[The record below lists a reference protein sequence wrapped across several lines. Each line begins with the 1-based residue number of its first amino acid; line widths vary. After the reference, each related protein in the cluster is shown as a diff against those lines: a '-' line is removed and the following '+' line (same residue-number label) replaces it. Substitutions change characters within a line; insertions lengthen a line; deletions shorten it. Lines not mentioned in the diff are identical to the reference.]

1 MAKLA
6 DRQRKLEYVDRD
18 GAVIDGG
25 WGLRA
30 DDFAALTDLIVGRPR
45 LAATTHRLDVPVLVH
60 EVRQAAR
67 MPFTTA
73 QLFKALGSL
82 DEWSRF
88 SDQLISTVDEAASSV
103 DRVTAAMGSQRA
115 ASIGVSGRLL
125 WGICSLAVPP
135 PVGVALGAL
144 CYAATEDT
152 WTDGLARLTEWT
164 LQMPMVFDESDD
176 IVGPTYANRYRAGN
190 TSRFPTARNPGG
202 QEKVKDLKDFNQMV
216 KGVEKLFGGDRGE
229 LIGRWNGKTL
239 ANLWGKLPKTEAS
252 DGAALKQMFRRGCDL
267 AKQALS
273 DSVEDLLRDFSGN
286 EQTATRIVLASANF
300 QNDVLVDAPDHRV
313 HGIVESG
320 IQLYVNTVVHVL
332 FTELLKRASH
342 HRAPMFGDTQKSA
355 LAAGVEKYLLARY
368 FVDNT
373 APPWTRWVKENPG
386 NVQRID
392 RYQGD
397 IWANTR
403 GTVPEKMFAPTIFS
417 QAAPSFLKSGL
428 DGFFV
433 SPLEKRLV
441 ELEILRKAPND
452 NAVAAWVP
460 GSSSVLYHTIDFS
473 ARGRIAEWA
482 ARHVASDPVS
492 AMRTTFI
499 SPVHPARLRRTPR
512 AQR

>member
-202 QEKVKDLKDFNQMV
+202 QEKVKDLKD
-216 KGVEKLFGGDRGE
+216 
-229 LIGRWNGKTL
+229 
-239 ANLWGKLPKTEAS
+239 S
-252 DGAALKQMFRRGCDL
+252 
-267 AKQALS
+267 
-273 DSVEDLLRDFSGN
+273 
-286 EQTATRIVLASANF
+286 
-300 QNDVLVDAPDHRV
+300 
-313 HGIVESG
+313 
-320 IQLYVNTVVHVL
+320 
-332 FTELLKRASH
+332 
-342 HRAPMFGDTQKSA
+342 
-355 LAAGVEKYLLARY
+355 
-368 FVDNT
+368 
-373 APPWTRWVKENPG
+373 TRWSREW
-386 NVQRID
+386 R
-392 RYQGD
+392 
-397 IWANTR
+397 
-403 GTVPEKMFAPTIFS
+403 S
-417 QAAPSFLKSGL
+417 CSAAT
-428 DGFFV
+428 
-433 SPLEKRLV
+433 
-441 ELEILRKAPND
+441 
-452 NAVAAWVP
+452 AA
-460 GSSSVLYHTIDFS
+460 SS
-473 ARGRIAEWA
+473 
-482 ARHVASDPVS
+482 
-492 AMRTTFI
+492 
-499 SPVHPARLRRTPR
+499 
-512 AQR
+512 